1 MDTSI
6 NVVIFV
12 VNNIGIMGERTFISF
27 DWAIKKVL
35 RHKENFTVLE
45 GFLSELLGFDIKIQN
60 LLESEGNKQHEEDKF
75 DRVDILV
82 KSKKGELMLIEV
94 QYDDEDDYFHR
105 MVYGISKLIS
115 EYIAEGQEYGS
126 IKKAY
131 SINIMYF
138 RLGQGK
144 DYIYEYD
151 GKFVGRKTKDVLNPT
166 KHQKAKYEIET
177 VADIFPKYFILRVGS
192 FKEDLVSDTMDEW
205 MYFLKKSEIKDNFTA
220 KGMAEAKLALRYENM
235 KPEDQAAYKR
245 HIENRRIEKSVTS
258 TAEDRGE
265 RKKAIKVAK
274 EALKEGVNLQLIAK
288 ITQLPISE
296 VERLAKGEEIEKEE
310 E

>member
-1 MDTSI
+1 M
-6 NVVIFV
+6 
-12 VNNIGIMGERTFISF
+12 
-27 DWAIKKVL
+27 L
-35 RHKENFTVLE
+35 RHKENFSVLE

-60 LLESEGNKQHEEDKF
+60 LLESEANKQHESDKF

-82 KSKKGELMLIEV
+82 KSRKGELMLIEV

-151 GKFVGRKTKDVLNPT
+151 GKFVGRKTKDILNPT

-245 HIENRRIEKSVTS
+245 HVENRRIEKSVTE
-258 TAEDRGE
+258 TAEDRGK
-265 RKKAIKVAK
+265 RKRSIEVAK
-274 EALKEGVNLQLIAK
+274 KGLKKGFSIED
-288 ITQLPISE
+288 ISE
-296 VERLAKGEEIEKEE
+296 MTELSIDELIMLSDGKDLDREE
-310 E
+310 

>member
-12 VNNIGIMGERTFISF
+12 VNIIEIMAERTFISF

-60 LLESEGNKQHEEDKF
+60 LLESEANKQHENDKF

-151 GKFVGRKTKDVLNPT
+151 GKFVGRKTKDILNPT

-205 MYFLKKSEIKDNFTA
+205 MYFLKKSEIKDEFTA
-220 KGMAEAKLALRYENM
+220 KGMSAAKEVLRYENM
-235 KPEDQAAYKR
+235 QPEDQAAYKR
-245 HIENRRIEKSVTS
+245 HVENRRIEKSVTE
-258 TAEDRGE
+258 TAEDRGK
-265 RKKAIKVAK
+265 RKRSIEVAK
-274 EALKEGVNLQLIAK
+274 KGLKKGFSIED
-288 ITQLPISE
+288 ISE
-296 VERLAKGEEIEKEE
+296 MTELSIDELIMLSEGKDLDKEE
-310 E
+310 